1 MVIKCYKSLYI
12 YIYMCVCI
20 HLIHWNCSPNKA
32 IKLVIAMESDDL
44 VSKSKG
50 FWNKGVW
57 NDLNVFQTFGKQQK
71 VQGWTLPMGY
81 IFFKL
86 ESWVCQCTARRPGTF
101 RHEDQGW
108 EHRAKRFWG
117 SSARRAGPG
126 NRGASWVRHAQA
138 LIGQHIAE
146 LSELSKNARFG

>member
-1 MVIKCYKSLYI
+1 MLYDMVIKCYKSLYI
-12 YIYMCVCI
+12 YISMCVCI

-71 VQGWTLPMGY
+71 VQGWTIPMGF
-81 IFFKL
+81 IFF
-86 ESWVCQCTARRPGTF
+86 SNWNRGSVSARPGALARSDTKTKDESTERSDSEVPRPEGPVLGTVGLHGCGMR
-101 RHEDQGW
+101 RHW
-108 EHRAKRFWG
+108 LV
-117 SSARRAGPG
+117 
-126 NRGASWVRHAQA
+126 N
-138 LIGQHIAE
+138 I
-146 LSELSKNARFG
+146 